1 MKRLQDQSRQETTW
15 DTGRLAREVEGH
27 VGEDNVLPWLRVH
40 TYAVEA
46 AVRGYQIGLQAA
58 KQRAQLRRN

>member
-1 MKRLQDQSRQETTW
+1 MKKLKSHAKQETFK
-15 DTGRLAREVEGH
+15 DMARLAQEVEGQ
-27 VGEDNVLPWLRVH
+27 VGEDNVTPWLRVH

-58 KQRAQLRRN
+58 KERAQVHQN